1 MPKIKLNIKNELTNN
16 KTVVPGNG
24 TAINSTAQIPFYFA
38 MTMGVAMERGWNGD
52 ANRNDRIEEKKLK
65 YFDLNSI

>member
-24 TAINSTAQIPFYFA
+24 TAINSTA
-38 MTMGVAMERGWNGD
+38 
-52 ANRNDRIEEKKLK
+52 
-65 YFDLNSI
+65 